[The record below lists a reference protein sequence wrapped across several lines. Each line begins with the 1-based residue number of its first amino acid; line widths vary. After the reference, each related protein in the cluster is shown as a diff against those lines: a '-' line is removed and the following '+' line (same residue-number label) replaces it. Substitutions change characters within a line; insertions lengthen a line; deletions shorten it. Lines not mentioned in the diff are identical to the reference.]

1 MIQIKKENRMRKI
14 ARENTRKFLK
24 KAAKKNIV
32 SGVFIKKDGNE
43 RTMTFRLGVKKNL
56 AGGVNNV
63 ERLDRPYLTVFDMQ
77 KDAYRTVNLRTLK
90 AITVDGITYEVV

>member
-1 MIQIKKENRMRKI
+1 MLQKI

-24 KAAKKNIV
+24 KAAKKNIA
-32 SGVFIKKDGNE
+32 SGVFVKKDGSE

-56 AGGVNNV
+56 KGGENKV

-90 AITVDGITYEVV
+90 SITVDGVTYEVV

>member
-1 MIQIKKENRMRKI
+1 MEKI

-32 SGVFIKKDGNE
+32 SGVFIKKDGE
-43 RTMTFRLGVKKNL
+43 KRTMTFRLGVKKNL
-56 AGGVNNV
+56 AGGANKV

-77 KDAYRTVNLRTLK
+77 KNAYRTVNLRTLETL
-90 AITVDGITYEVV
+90 TVKGVTYEVV